1 MPLDTGLLYGE
12 MIGSGVAHFAIA
24 IGIGTLFS
32 YLPYMPLSTKR
43 LALIAAIVAISFA
56 FQFGFL
62 TFLQASSCDGV
73 KDYGHILYGSLVAA
87 AITAVMVAVPVF
99 VEPLRLAISQ
109 VFVKHERLLSER
121 ERVLDTKLVGIV
133 KETGAAAAAAT
144 ADDSAAVVQT
154 GGALSPTD
162 YEVQT
167 FREMMFGTAYWGA
180 FAGAY
185 GIGLGSLQAA
195 KCRATK

>member
-12 MIGSGVAHFAIA
+12 MVGSGVAHFAIA

-62 TFLQASSCDGV
+62 TFLHASSCDGV

-133 KETGAAAAAAT
+133 KETGTAAAAAAGDT
-144 ADDSAAVVQT
+144 ATTVQS

>member
-87 AITAVMVAVPVF
+87 VITAVMVAVPVF

-133 KETGAAAAAAT
+133 EETGAAAAAA
-144 ADDSAAVVQT
+144 AGDSVPVQT

-195 KCRATK
+195 KCRATQ